1 MLTRYFLEALM
12 QVGILVPFAL
22 LLQNAKDRRSILR
35 IGLFAGIFIAYQLVL
50 VLPRLIPSLDLFGSN
65 WNWEGKLF
73 GIVFGILCYLA
84 FRPLFAEQDLVKV
97 KQAEGAFRAPLAAA
111 IAIVVLATAV
121 AYATGK
127 SEFSAETLLFQ
138 LTMPGFDEEL
148 MFRSVLLGLL
158 LVSLRERLPVIG
170 NPAVLITAVLFGF
183 MHALTLDKNLSV
195 SFEPIYFVQTGIGGF
210 VWAWI
215 AMRTRSILL
224 PILSHNLANFLAAAV
239 TMVG

>member
-1 MLTRYFLEALM
+1 MIVIGITGSIGMGKTTLANMMRARGIPVHDSDAAVHRLLGPGGDA
-12 QVGILVPFAL
+12 VGIIGQILPAISSL
-22 LLQNAKDRRSILR
+22 L
-35 IGLFAGIFIAYQLVL
+35 
-50 VLPRLIPSLDLFGSN
+50 PLIM
-65 WNWEGKLF
+65 
-73 GIVFGILCYLA
+73 
-84 FRPLFAEQDLVKV
+84 
-97 KQAEGAFRAPLAAA
+97 QAAPLAAA

-148 MFRSVLLGLL
+148 MFRAVLLGLL